1 MPNAFVVRRLLCS
14 RPPSSQAM
22 QGQAARKADDN
33 DGACSNGISRH
44 EVERANT
51 MHPAK
56 SSIATGIFHHH
67 RNMGSYVIQ
76 SYARQRNLLPPV
88 KPLGTRSPS
97 IHREHF
103 DESHSSAAAGAQF
116 LQFKAEI

>member
-1 MPNAFVVRRLLCS
+1 MPNASVVRHLLCS
-14 RPPSSQAM
+14 QLPSSQAM
-22 QGQAARKADDN
+22 QGQAARKADDS

-44 EVERANT
+44 EVERGNT

-88 KPLGTRSPS
+88 KPLGTRSRVFTVS
-97 IHREHF
+97 I
-103 DESHSSAAAGAQF
+103 ST
-116 LQFKAEI
+116 KAIQARLLGLSFFNSKP